1 MSTFTSII
9 PAAGTIPSFRQQKG
23 NLPKGA
29 RTSLNAV
36 RTNTTTYLTGKL
48 ARTDSSE
55 KFISGAPHC
64 NLYGPL
70 LRDCD
75 GPTRRSARY
84 VLLQSLDDVG
94 YEYGPQ

>member
-55 KFISGAPHC
+55 KFIQEHLTAIFMG
-64 NLYGPL
+64 LYFETAMGPL
-70 LRDCD
+70 
-75 GPTRRSARY
+75 
-84 VLLQSLDDVG
+84 VG
-94 YEYGPQ
+94 ALGMYFFNHWMT